1 MAKNITRTIT
11 TTDITYLAM
20 DSSECVVTLTCSVDE
35 CDPNAKHPAKVAAAH
50 AASLGCIFITVKSV
64 TTHDT
69 LYTMPVADFIKYATP
84 ATADTN

>member
-20 DSSECVVTLTCSVDE
+20 DSSECVVTLTCSADE
-35 CDPNAKHPAKVAAAH
+35 SDPNVKNPAKVAAAH
-50 AASLGCIFITVKSV
+50 AASLNCVFIMVKSV

-84 ATADTN
+84 ASQGTD

>member
-35 CDPNAKHPAKVAAAH
+35 SDPNVKHPAKVAATH
-50 AASLGCIFITVKSV
+50 AASLNCVFIMVKSV

-84 ATADTN
+84 APQGTD

>member
-20 DSSECVVTLTCSVDE
+20 DASECVVTLTCFVDE
-35 CDPNAKHPAKVAAAH
+35 ADPNAKNPAKAAAAH
-50 AASLGCIFITVKSV
+50 AASLGCIFIVLKSV

-69 LYTMPVADFIKYATP
+69 LYTMSVADFIKYATP
-84 ATADTN
+84 AN